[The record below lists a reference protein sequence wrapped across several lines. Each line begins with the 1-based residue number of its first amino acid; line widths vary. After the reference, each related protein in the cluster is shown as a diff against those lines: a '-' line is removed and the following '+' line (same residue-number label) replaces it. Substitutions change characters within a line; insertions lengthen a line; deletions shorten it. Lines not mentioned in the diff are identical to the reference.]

1 MTRRGNVRNE
11 QRNQREMQVF
21 IASKRLISHTLKITN
36 NTNRFKKKWRFTL
49 TDRLQNAALDIFD
62 NLVMANE
69 TYVFDNV
76 TKNHRLAYQ
85 KKALAQIKRMAYL
98 IELSHSMDIIK
109 TKSMDYWSS
118 LLTDVRRLT
127 ASWFNQTMKNNFR

>member
-21 IASKRLISHTLKITN
+21 VASKKLISYTLKLTN

-49 TDRLQNAALDIFD
+49 TNRIQGASLDIFD

-69 TYVFDNV
+69 TYVFNV
-76 TKNHRLAYQ
+76 ESKNIRIAHQ
-85 KKALAQIKRMAYL
+85 KKALAEIKKLAYL
-98 IELSHSMDIIK
+98 IELSHSMDIIR
-109 TKSMDYWSS
+109 TKSMDYWSK
-118 LLTDVRRLT
+118 LLSDVRRLT
-127 ASWFNQTMKNNFR
+127 ASWFNQTLKLRV